1 MGKCSAGVCNILL
14 TVPDKVIVQR
24 LLKRTGAAY
33 GQSEA
38 EIAPVL
44 QLKHE
49 IEPLLGE
56 DANLIINTDIPITVP
71 VAQIPNH
78 INH

>member
-1 MGKCSAGVCNILL
+1 MEKFMDQFDHVILL
-14 TVPDKVIVQR
+14 TVPDEVIVLR

-38 EIAPVL
+38 EIAPAL

-49 IEPLLGE
+49 IEPLLGSLQKG
-56 DANLIINTDIPITVP
+56 NLQKSLPMP
-71 VAQIPNH
+71 SLL
-78 INH
+78 